1 MRRAVPLLAL
11 LALGACSGGG
21 QTFSF
26 DRPTL
31 VAPARPGAPETNP
44 AVAAACRE
52 EVTRVL
58 ARQDRSQLIRED
70 ERDARLGAEATP
82 FTQRAPQDR
91 LGRQFAFERMIDDC
105 VRDNTQRGVA
115 PAAATPAAAPETV
128 PAAPTR
134 RGPR

>member
-1 MRRAVPLLAL
+1 MRRAAPLLAL
-11 LALGACSGGG
+11 LALGACAGSGR
-21 QTFSF
+21 TFSF
-26 DRPTL
+26 EAPSL
-31 VAPARPGAPETNP
+31 VAPARPGAQDTNP

-52 EVTRVL
+52 QVTRIL

-91 LGRQFAFERMIDDC
+91 LGRQFLYERMVDDC
-105 VRDNTQRGVA
+105 IRDNTR
-115 PAAATPAAAPETV
+115 PAATPAAAPAPETV

-134 RGPR
+134 RPR